1 MQGPTQPHLIAHWLR
16 AGSESIRNGVES
28 GGFHFEKE
36 HILSLC
42 FSISVFLLRAS
53 LLSTDR
59 FVSVSP
65 SSHTLSLPSPP
76 PPPFPLALPPPPS
89 LHTLLFFPFW
99 HPSAQAAVAMATD
112 MHVFLAKMP
121 PSPKFAEQT
130 GNSSGDG
137 GGRRRGRRGW
147 ESMLY
152 PVTLALSLPVQ
163 VGPVAFMR

>member
-1 MQGPTQPHLIAHWLR
+1 MTQVKSVVWGPSTMQGPTQPHLIAHWLR

-76 PPPFPLALPPPPS
+76 PPRSHLPSPLPPPFI
-89 LHTLLFFPFW
+89 LFFFFLFGILVHKQLLPW
-99 HPSAQAAVAMATD
+99 LRTCMSSWRRCLRHQSLQSRLGIAAVM
-112 MHVFLAKMP
+112 V
-121 PSPKFAEQT
+121 
-130 GNSSGDG
+130 GVG
-137 GGRRRGRRGW
+137 GGGGGGGNRCFI
-147 ESMLY
+147 
-152 PVTLALSLPVQ
+152 Q
-163 VGPVAFMR
+163 